1 MWDQSQHGGNDG
13 GDEVIDCSPEEAMGG
28 EEIGS
33 RERARR
39 MLFFKILKS
48 QS

>member
-1 MWDQSQHGGNDG
+1 MLQSQHGGNDG

-33 RERARR
+33 RENKTDP
-39 MLFFKILKS
+39 LL
-48 QS
+48 